1 MWLDIKHHVYL
12 LKPLIF
18 FQREFPIRKNNSF
31 YLHTIN
37 AKGIR
42 ILIIAV
48 YKRLFFCSTFIFIKH
63 QSKLYK
69 LNNSLWESINYSI
82 NLA

>member
-48 YKRLFFCSTFIFIKH
+48 YKRFIFLFYLSFYKA
-63 QSKLYK
+63 SK
-69 LNNSLWESINYSI
+69 
-82 NLA
+82 